1 MQQILFVDPN
11 NLHKKL
17 ENLGDPLIMLSD
29 NIPWGNFRLLIKKA
43 RNKLKKSP
51 AGRKPLDE
59 ILLFK
64 SLILGSLYNL
74 SDE

>member
-1 MQQILFVDPN
+1 MQQILFVAPN
-11 NLHKKL
+11 TIHKKT
-17 ENLGDPLIMLSD
+17 
-29 NIPWGNFRLLIKKA
+29 

-64 SLILGSLYNL
+64 ALIFLGVYII
-74 SDE
+74 